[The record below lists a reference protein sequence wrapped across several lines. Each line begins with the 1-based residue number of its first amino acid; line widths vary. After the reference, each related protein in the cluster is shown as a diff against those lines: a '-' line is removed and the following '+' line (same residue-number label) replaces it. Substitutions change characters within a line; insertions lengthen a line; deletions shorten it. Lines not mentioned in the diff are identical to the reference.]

1 MNWAVPRWAA
11 LLVLGLTGAR
21 ASRRV
26 AVMVCK
32 LVALTFGSPDP
43 ERLARFWGGL
53 LGQGVTIER
62 GAPSLT
68 ALPEVGFSLR

>member
-1 MNWAVPRWAA
+1 
-11 LLVLGLTGAR
+11 
-21 ASRRV
+21 
-26 AVMVCK
+26 MVCK

-68 ALPEVGFSLR
+68 ALPEVGLGSE